1 MKRIF
6 LPPPLPTPPLPT
18 TTTIS
23 LPEFLTGRLP
33 IRNGIFTSFG
43 YPLDMVFRV
52 FMPISEGG
60 LPADEI
66 TIPDMLK
73 AANYTSTLVRMRI
86 AVSWSHSQ
94 TILSWSA
101 LE

>member
-1 MKRIF
+1 
-6 LPPPLPTPPLPT
+6 
-18 TTTIS
+18 
-23 LPEFLTGRLP
+23 
-33 IRNGIFTSFG
+33 
-43 YPLDMVFRV
+43 MVFRV

-73 AANYTSTLVRMRI
+73 AANYTSTLVRMGI

-101 LE
+101 WE